1 MENLFMTAAL
11 PHLTNDI
18 DDSSAGAV
26 LLILSILPGIVTFV
40 GYILACKGLAETA
53 REKGHQNANPVAMFF
68 FGVPYM
74 LYIAGLP
81 DLKSRSADR
90 NVINSNPFLNDSG
103 ASSANTAVQTSSQSY
118 KPSLSKAPGTA
129 AGYQSSSSYTSAP
142 SASTGTAAGY
152 QSSSSY
158 TSAPSASTG
167 TAAGYQSSSS
177 YTSAPSAS
185 TGTAAGYQSSSSYTS
200 APSASTGTAAGYQSS
215 SSYTSAPSAST
226 GTAAG
231 YQSAGSYAAVS
242 GGAAYEDHSQTDS
255 TSYDSIGTG
264 WLCPNCGRANSILS
278 KTCTCGAEKPSV

>member
-152 QSSSSY
+152 QS
-158 TSAPSASTG
+158 
-167 TAAGYQSSSS
+167 
-177 YTSAPSAS
+177 
-185 TGTAAGYQSSSSYTS
+185 
-200 APSASTGTAAGYQSS
+200 
-215 SSYTSAPSAST
+215 
-226 GTAAG
+226 
-231 YQSAGSYAAVS
+231 AGSYAAVS

>member
-167 TAAGYQSSSS
+167 TAAGYQS
-177 YTSAPSAS
+177 
-185 TGTAAGYQSSSSYTS
+185 
-200 APSASTGTAAGYQSS
+200 
-215 SSYTSAPSAST
+215 
-226 GTAAG
+226 
-231 YQSAGSYAAVS
+231 AGSYAAVS